1 MIIEHCKDEQIIDN
15 RVYIFCYQDKI
26 FIKRLVRNL
35 NELIIQS
42 DNPDKNI
49 YKTIHL
55 IKEEMNDVYII
66 GQVVGIM
73 RNIK

>member
-1 MIIEHCKDEQIIDN
+1 M
-15 RVYIFCYQDKI
+15 
-26 FIKRLVRNL
+26 RNL